1 MFHLREFPR
10 RDTVMDYYEVLGVSK
25 TATQDEIKSAF
36 RKLAMEHHPDKG
48 GDEAKFREINE
59 AYETLKDADKRSS
72 YDRFGS
78 AGPQGHGFRHGMDD
92 LEEIL
97 RASGFR
103 HPFFNMDDFFNAGM
117 RPRNRDVNLN
127 YQISLEDAFTG
138 KQTEL
143 SYTINGVSHTVKL
156 TLPPGVD
163 TGMRFRYTGKG
174 DTSIKDIAPGD
185 LYITVFV
192 QDHPTFLRD
201 GARLGYKLAVDALDA
216 ILGWEP
222 IIPTIDGK
230 ELKVKVPAGVQ
241 HGQILRVPSRGMPV
255 PGGASRGDML
265 IEVNIVTPQI
275 LDPKLKKALEKVR
288 DKIK

>member
-1 MFHLREFPR
+1 MN
-10 RDTVMDYYEVLGVSK
+10 YYEVLGVSK

-36 RKLAMEHHPDKG
+36 RKLAMAHHPDKG
-48 GDEAKFREINE
+48 GDETKFKEINE
-59 AYETLKDADKRSS
+59 AYETLKDADKRAS

-78 AGPQGHGFRHGMDD
+78 AGPKQSFRQNGMDD
-92 LEEIL
+92 IEEIL
-97 RASGFR
+97 RARGFH
-103 HPFFNMDDFFNAGM
+103 HPFFNMDDFFNGGM
-117 RPRNRDVNLN
+117 RQRNHNVNLN
-127 YQISLEDAFTG
+127 YQISLEDAFAG

-143 SYTINGVSHTVKL
+143 SYTVGGVPHTVKL
-156 TLPPGVD
+156 TVPPGVD
-163 TGMRFRYTGKG
+163 TGMKFRYPGKG
-174 DTSIKDIAPGD
+174 DATIKDAAPGD

-201 GARLGYKLAVDALDA
+201 GARLGYKLAVNALDA

-222 IIPTIDGK
+222 IIPTIDGR

-241 HGQILRVPSRGMPV
+241 HGQVLRVPNRGMPI
-255 PGGASRGDML
+255 PGGDQRGDML
-265 IEVNIVTPQI
+265 IEINIVTPQI